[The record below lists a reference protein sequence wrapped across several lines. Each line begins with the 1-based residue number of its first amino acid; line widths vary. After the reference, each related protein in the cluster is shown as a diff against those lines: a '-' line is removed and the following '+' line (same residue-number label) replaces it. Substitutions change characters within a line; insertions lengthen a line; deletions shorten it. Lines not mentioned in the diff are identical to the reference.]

1 MLQVRLFLSLL
12 YKFSYKTPWLSLL
25 QWKSLRYMYFI
36 ALTPEKQ
43 LSFLF
48 IHLYAHIP
56 LFYRASNISN
66 YAERLSYSAKLA
78 GPSQVQF
85 YPLIRRRI
93 QSAKRISFF
102 SQHHFGFFLLMIK
115 TFPKAFVYQWIADQ
129 IFSFFLPTNR
139 SSFILLFWIS
149 KHFYEIN
156 VKVK

>member
-1 MLQVRLFLSLL
+1 
-12 YKFSYKTPWLSLL
+12 
-25 QWKSLRYMYFI
+25 MYFI

-102 SQHHFGFFLLMIK
+102 SQHHFDFFS
-115 TFPKAFVYQWIADQ
+115 ADDKNVSQ
-129 IFSFFLPTNR
+129 GICLPMNSR
-139 SSFILLFWIS
+139 PDIFILFADKPIQ
-149 KHFYEIN
+149 FYFAFLN
-156 VKVK
+156 

>member
-1 MLQVRLFLSLL
+1 MCFSFKPWKLIPFNIDETKVCYKQCIHDKIEYYNKVWNSVIQLLQVRLSPSLL

-25 QWKSLRYMYFI
+25 QWKSLVYMYFI

-43 LSFLF
+43 LSFMY

-56 LFYRASNISN
+56 LFNRASNISS

-102 SQHHFGFFLLMIK
+102 SNIILVFFC
-115 TFPKAFVYQWIADQ
+115 W
-129 IFSFFLPTNR
+129 
-139 SSFILLFWIS
+139 W
-149 KHFYEIN
+149 
-156 VKVK
+156 